1 MKIKMEIITERESI
15 VYIRHNEYVADHEN
29 GVNIFSEKLLPLLPE
44 NIKNSAQSYF
54 VDVDSKMQK
63 YCSYQDLA
71 LRVVG
76 FKENSQGLVDVI
88 VSFYFSFGG
97 NFNSSI
103 DGYHILRFFRDK
115 ETLELHKIYFG
126 HRCGHD
132 CFCSDT
138 VLSSSVGFSSY
149 DFPFKRNLND
159 KQKERARKSFSLKNC
174 FSFYRQKDF
183 NSKSDSIIDLEEKI
197 EHMVANSANN
207 SEHVHNAYEQ
217 ALYLARTAEYCNFI
231 HGNATK
237 DNISAFGAFNPE
249 VIYGDIAF
257 DFACFF
263 VSLFDNDYDGEFLSF
278 VSLNEDEKL
287 IRGEV
292 FSFLPENINYVSK
305 RSLDGGVLLDR
316 IFSWMVVI
324 YVLMYNEN
332 KNYSKLGDIL
342 HVKVPIERS

>member
-1 MKIKMEIITERESI
+1 MEITTKRDGI
-15 VYIRHNEYVADHEN
+15 VYIQHNEYVADYEN
-29 GVNIFSEKLLPLLPE
+29 SVNIFSEKLLPLIPK
-44 NIKNSAQSYF
+44 NIKSSTQSYF

-126 HRCGHD
+126 HRCDYD

-159 KQKERARKSFSLKNC
+159 KQKERARNYFSLKAYC
-174 FSFYRQKDF
+174 RLYGKRDF
-183 NSKSDSIIDLEEKI
+183 NSKSGVIVSLEEKI
-197 EHMVANSANN
+197 ELIVKNSLNNN
-207 SEHVHNAYEQ
+207 SEQVHNAHKQ
-217 ALYLARTAEYCNFI
+217 ALYLVRTTEHCDFI

-237 DNISAFGAFNPE
+237 DSISAFGVFNPE
-249 VIYGDIAF
+249 VVYGDIAF

-278 VSLNEDEKL
+278 VSLGEDKKL

-292 FSFLPENINYVSK
+292 FNSLPENINHISK
-305 RSLDGGVLLDR
+305 RSLDGDLFVDR
-316 IFSWMVVI
+316 IFSWINVI
-324 YVLMYNEN
+324 YILMYNEN

-342 HVKVPIERS
+342 HVKVPVERK